1 MGIYME
7 RKELLDSIKQQLRN
21 SVYTDEDFLQHT
33 SHTIDELDE
42 VLNIL
47 FERLTNWYSIY
58 LPEIQHAD
66 RRETYLEVVQ
76 QYDKTDPKT
85 AEKLSERAKNLVDT
99 IEGESIGAVIEG
111 KDLDILR
118 EYAVKLKKLYELRA
132 QLEGYRDYKAK
143 EIAPNLTHLLGE
155 SLATK
160 LIVYSKGL
168 KRLAHLPAS
177 SIQVLG
183 AEKALFMHLT
193 KKTKP
198 PKHGIIFLHP
208 AMRGISPKKRGKV
221 ARLIAAKVSIA
232 AKADVYSKEFI
243 AEKLKADLDEKLK
256 NLNK

>member
-1 MGIYME
+1 MGIKMD
-7 RKELLDSIKQQLRN
+7 RQELLDSIKEQLRN

-33 SHTIDELDE
+33 SHSIDELDE

-66 RRETYLEVVQ
+66 RRETYLEVIQ
-76 QYDKTDPKT
+76 HYDKTDPST
-85 AEKLSERAKNLVDT
+85 ASKLSERAQKLVET

-118 EYAVKLKKLYELRA
+118 EYAIKLKKLYELRA
-132 QLEGYRDYKAK
+132 QLEGYRDYKLR
-143 EIAPNLTHLLGE
+143 EIAPNLNHLLGE
-155 SLATK
+155 ALATK

-193 KKTKP
+193 RKTKP

-243 AEKLKADLDEKLK
+243 ADKLKDQLDKKLK
-256 NLNK
+256 EMNK

>member
-1 MGIYME
+1 MD
-7 RKELLDSIKQQLRN
+7 RKELLESIKEQLRN

-58 LPEIQHAD
+58 LPEIQHAE
-66 RRETYLEVVQ
+66 RREIYLEVVQ
-76 QYDKTDPKT
+76 NYDKTNSQT
-85 AEKLSERAKNLVDT
+85 ADKLSERAKNLVDS

-111 KDLDILR
+111 KDLEILR
-118 EYAVKLKKLYELRA
+118 EYAIKLKKLYELRS
-132 QLEGYRDYKAK
+132 QLEGYRDYKVK
-143 EIAPNLTHLLGE
+143 EIAPNLTYLLGE

-208 AMRGISPKKRGKV
+208 GMRGISPKKRGKV

-243 AEKLKADLDEKLK
+243 ADKLKEDLDNKLK
-256 NLNK
+256 DLNKK

>member
-1 MGIYME
+1 MD
-7 RKELLDSIKQQLRN
+7 RQELLDSIKQQLRN

-76 QYDKTDPKT
+76 HYDKTDTTT
-85 AEKLSERAKNLVDT
+85 AEKLSERAKNLVDS

-111 KDLDILR
+111 RDLDILR
-118 EYAVKLKKLYELRA
+118 EYAVKLKKLYELRE
-132 QLEGYRDYKAK
+132 QLEKYRDYKAK

-155 SLATK
+155 SLSTK

-208 AMRGISPKKRGKV
+208 AMRGVSPKKRGKV

-232 AKADVYSKEFI
+232 AKADVYSKNFI
-243 AEKLKADLDEKLK
+243 ADKLKEDLEDKLKA
-256 NLNK
+256 LNK